1 MHHLWGK
8 WAPPAERSILSSIT
22 YSGNCTFPSLHV
34 SRISIGPNLGNVISF
49 PLSAVLCVYGFDGG
63 WPSVFYIFGIQH
75 NYVFLIVLYK
85 GSIGVLW
92 CILWL
97 LLGFDSP
104 STHPRISQFERIYIE
119 SSIASAEKNEETE
132 KVMKTI

>member
-1 MHHLWGK
+1 M
-8 WAPPAERSILSSIT
+8 
-22 YSGNCTFPSLHV
+22 
-34 SRISIGPNLGNVISF
+34 ISF
-49 PLSAVLCVYGFDGG
+49 PLSAVLCVYGFDSG

-75 NYVFLIVLYK
+75 NYVFVIVLYK

-132 KVMKTI
+132 NVMKTINSRSDKKLIFRFLYLGFKYSHLVQFGL